1 MATTVTQLSTLVKV
15 EPAAI
20 SSPKPSSNTPP
31 LANMNGLNRPSPF
44 KEEAVPLAKL
54 SFQPIDRCVYTPKYL
69 GSSDQEALGCECG
82 EEWGMQEP
90 SPLSACYGRA
100 YPKTSLVLTSAR

>member
-1 MATTVTQLSTLVKV
+1 MATTVTQLSALVKV

-20 SSPKPSSNTPP
+20 SSPELSSNTLP
-31 LANMNGLNRPSPF
+31 LHNMERFDRPASF
-44 KEEAVPLAKL
+44 KEEAVPLEKL
-54 SFQPIDRCVYTPKYL
+54 SFQPIDRCAYTPKYL

-90 SPLSACYGRA
+90 SPLSACCGHVYS
-100 YPKTSLVLTSAR
+100 KTSLVLTSAR